1 MNKLM
6 HKVAVAVA
14 VFMIVVAA
22 LAVFGWIVL
31 GLSAAKMAIEQIGLP
46 AWPVLAFVALT
57 AIACAVGGE

>member
-6 HKVAVAVA
+6 RKVAVAVA

-31 GLSAAKMAIEQIGLP
+31 GLSAAKMAIEQMGLP
-46 AWPVLAFVALT
+46 AWSVLVFVALT

>member
-6 HKVAVAVA
+6 RKVAVAVA

-31 GLSAAKMAIEQIGLP
+31 GLSAAKMAIEQMGLP
-46 AWPVLAFVALT
+46 AWPVLVFVALT

>member
-1 MNKLM
+1 MNKLIR
-6 HKVAVAVA
+6 KVAVAVA
-14 VFMIVVAA
+14 VFMVAV
-22 LAVFGWIVL
+22 AVFAAFGWVVL